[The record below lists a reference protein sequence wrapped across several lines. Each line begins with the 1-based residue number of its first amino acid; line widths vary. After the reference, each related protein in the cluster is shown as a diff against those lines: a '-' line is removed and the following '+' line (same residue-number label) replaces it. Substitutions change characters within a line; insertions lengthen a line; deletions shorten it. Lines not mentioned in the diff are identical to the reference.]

1 MEVFNFQIFAMAPQL
16 KYYAVSI
23 RVRTL
28 CQLFWRMNDS
38 TAAFIMVIWNV
49 PAWKLSEHWK
59 HHQIYLRQ
67 LGCTLVTPHMKRR
80 FDAATLLALIQS
92 PMTSWEW
99 GKLSLLMWLSNTLLD
114 NLLEVLL
121 LLLVLKQI
129 QQGNNCLFLRSQ
141 PVCPEYSMEHSCVL

>member
-28 CQLFWRMNDS
+28 CQLFWRMTPLLHSSWWYGTSQPGSYQNIGNTTRS
-38 TAAFIMVIWNV
+38 I
-49 PAWKLSEHWK
+49 
-59 HHQIYLRQ
+59 LRQ
-67 LGCTLVTPHMKRR
+67 LGCTLVMPHMKRR
-80 FDAATLLALIQS
+80 VDAATLLALIQS

-121 LLLVLKQI
+121 LPLVLKQI